1 MKPKITEEEACEM
14 YDDLLNECYPVKVGY
29 MTFDASKLLAEQDPI
44 AYRTGFNDYVDSL
57 SEDYD
62 LSDWLY

>member
-1 MKPKITEEEACEM
+1 MKPKMTEGEAYEM
-14 YDDLLNECYPVKVGY
+14 YDDLLDECYPVKIGH
-29 MTFDASKLLAEQDPI
+29 MTFDASKLLAEHDPTG
-44 AYRTGFNDYVDSL
+44 YRTGFNDYIDSL